1 MDSLAQYRSLFPVT
15 KAKVYLN
22 HASTG
27 PLPNPAAEAMGQLI
41 RMRQDCD
48 PKASEWRDRR
58 VEEVRG
64 LVARLLHATAD
75 EIAFVSSTSHGLNV
89 VAAGLPWHAGDSMV
103 CAETEFPANVYPWLN
118 LRRRGVDVRFAGA
131 CCGRITLD
139 AIRDQIDDSTRLV
152 AISFVEFCT
161 GFRNDLR
168 AIADLC
174 HDHGVL
180 LCVDGIQG
188 LGALDLDVQET
199 GIDFL
204 SAQAAKWLL
213 GPIGTGFLYCRREHQ
228 KKLDLAMAGW
238 KGALHQDDYFRYDY
252 PWAEN
257 ACRFETGS
265 LNHVGLAGMGASLEL
280 LLEVGIPRI
289 ESRIMQL
296 TDHLLE
302 LLEGEGYEILTPHAC
317 RDERSG
323 IVSFAPGDKNPVS
336 LAEWLA
342 EQQILVSARGDH
354 VRVSPHFYN
363 TEHEIEQLVSA
374 VGAAPRD
381 D

>member
-1 MDSLAQYRSLFPVT
+1 MDSLAQYRPLFPVT
-15 KAKVYLN
+15 EKKVYLN

-27 PLPNPAAEAMGQLI
+27 PLPNPAAEAILHLI
-41 RMRQDCD
+41 RMRQDCS
-48 PKASEWRDRR
+48 PMGSQWQDRR
-58 VEEVRG
+58 AEEVRG
-64 LVARLLHATAD
+64 LVARLLHASAD
-75 EIAFVSSTSHGLNV
+75 EIAFVSSTSHGLNI
-89 VAAGLPWHAGDSMV
+89 VAAGLPWQAGDSIV

-118 LRRRGVDVRFAGA
+118 LRRRGVDVRFASA
-131 CCGRITLD
+131 CYGRITLD
-139 AIRDQIDDSTRLV
+139 AIREQIDDSTRLV

-161 GFRNDLR
+161 GYRNDLR

-180 LCVDGIQG
+180 LSVDAIQG
-188 LGALDLDVQET
+188 LGALDLDVRKQ

-213 GPIGTGFLYCRREHQ
+213 GPIGIGFLYCREEHQ

-238 KGALHQDDYFRYDY
+238 KGALHQNDYFCYDY

-265 LNHVGLAGMGASLEL
+265 LNHMGLAGMGASLEL
-280 LLEVGIPRI
+280 LLDVGIRDI
-289 ESRIMQL
+289 ELRIMQL
-296 TDHLLE
+296 TDHLLG
-302 LLEGEGYEILTPHAC
+302 LLEGEGYEILTPHVC
-317 RDERSG
+317 PEERSG
-323 IVSFAPGDKNPVS
+323 IVSFVPGDMNPAK

-342 EQQILVSARGDH
+342 KQQIVISARGDH

-363 TEHEIEQLVSA
+363 TVHEIELLVSA
-374 VGAAPRD
+374 VGAAPEGE
-381 D
+381 